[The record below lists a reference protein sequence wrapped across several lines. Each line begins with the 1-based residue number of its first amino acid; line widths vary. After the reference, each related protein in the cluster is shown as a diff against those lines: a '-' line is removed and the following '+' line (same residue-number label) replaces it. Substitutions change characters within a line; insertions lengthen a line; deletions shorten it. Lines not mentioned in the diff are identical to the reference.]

1 MSAQCGGSQGRS
13 AFEEQRTC
21 SGYIGVPRGSAR
33 CRPLARISMRQSMD
47 CGEHELTRSNQS
59 GNAIDGTRAAEAAPC
74 ADIMHSG
81 YHERQAQQG
90 ARERVHR
97 DQHSTI
103 QMDRLNHKY
112 RPRSD
117 THHFDPTLS
126 SSGCRPRGRCA
137 SAPPGQSCAVRQRI
151 RLWQRRGAARRSRPS
166 SAKVGLFSDAKV
178 S

>member
-1 MSAQCGGSQGRS
+1 MPP
-13 AFEEQRTC
+13 
-21 SGYIGVPRGSAR
+21 V
-33 CRPLARISMRQSMD
+33 
-47 CGEHELTRSNQS
+47 HELTRSSQT
-59 GNAIDGTRAAEAAPC
+59 GNAIDGTRAVEAAPC

-103 QMDRLNHKY
+103 QMDRLNNKY

-166 SAKVGLFSDAKV
+166 VWEERPLLRRESIGMILAFSYINLV
-178 S
+178 QSTGQRLTCFLR